1 VRGASRWDLCHDVGT
16 KGHLRRSR
24 GADGDR
30 VTPFLDVSDVVVVM
44 SLGHLLGADGRNWYD
59 FWSGFGADLG
69 QIALVGAAI
78 GLYRKHN
85 CHVHRCWRIAKQQ
98 VEGTQWMVCHKHHPD
113 GKPTGDDMDRLA
125 ADRRHR
131 EAQAS
136 SLTLVDPP
144 SAERTP

>member
-16 KGHLRRSR
+16 NGHLRRFP
-24 GADGDR
+24 GAGDGP
-30 VTPFLDVSDVVVVM
+30 VTPCVAVTDVVVVM
-44 SLGHLLGADGRNWYD
+44 GIGHLLGADGRNWYD

-98 VEGTQWMVCHKHHPD
+98 VEGTQWMVCHRHHPD
-113 GKPTGDDMDRLA
+113 GKPTEADMRRLA
-125 ADRRHR
+125 DRKAATR
-131 EAQAS
+131 AAAS
-136 SLTLVDPP
+136 VDLPD
-144 SAERTP
+144 